1 MTLLEITTIA
11 QTFDQYIKDG
21 LHDSAAR
28 FLVDTVPKYVLRPF
42 KLGANTK
49 YLAHYTSIDALF
61 SILSCPIK
69 HDSQFALSTGGA
81 PETPNKSSGFLRM
94 YDTFNS
100 NDPNEGQFFVSSSRS
115 HNRFSSQHPVLWTL
129 IVERTRLPAY
139 VASFRAVSRLK
150 DVDDLV
156 FWRTYG
162 KNGQGCAIV
171 FPVSFFTA
179 DTPAMQV
186 QYGRQSV
193 QLTLDNLS
201 NVFNSLTSVKS
212 LRNSAILTG
221 TDSLPKY
228 ISLSLS
234 PIPYLHKS
242 KNYKYES
249 EVRVVVPYAD
259 LAPKSLFCHRIHD
272 IETGSKLRHFANLK
286 ALHIDNILRTD
297 SFIMLGPAVTSK
309 PNLMFVLEKRLANLG
324 LVGSGIISST
334 IEYRI

>member
-1 MTLLEITTIA
+1 MNLPEIATIA
-11 QTFDQYIKDG
+11 QTYDQYFKDG
-21 LHDSAAR
+21 LHNSGDR

-61 SILSCPIK
+61 SILSCPTK
-69 HDSQFALSTGGA
+69 NDSQFALSTGGA
-81 PETPNKSSGFLRM
+81 PETPNKNTGFLRM

-100 NDPNEGQFFVSSSRS
+100 NDPNEGQFFVSSSRN
-115 HNRFSSQHPVLWTL
+115 HNRFTSQHPVLWTL
-129 IVERTRLPAY
+129 IAERTRLPAY
-139 VASFRAVSRLK
+139 VASFRAVSRLN

-162 KNGQGCAIV
+162 NNGQGCAIV

-212 LRNSAILTG
+212 LRNSTTLTR

-228 ISLSLS
+228 ISLCLS
-234 PIPYLHKS
+234 PIPFLHKA
-242 KNYKYES
+242 NDYKYES
-249 EVRVVVPYAD
+249 EVRVVAPYSD

-272 IETGSKLRHFANLK
+272 TDSGSKLRHFANLK
-286 ALHIDNILRTD
+286 ALHIDNILRSD
-297 SFIMLGPAVTSK
+297 SFIILGPAVTSK
-309 PNLMFVLEKRLANLG
+309 PNLIFVLEKRLANLG
-324 LVGSGIISST
+324 LVGSDIIPST